1 MNILYPVMLWF
12 LALIPA
18 LLLLHLLKPK
28 PKQMDVA
35 NLFLW
40 QELLKERGG
49 NITFKRLTNNLSLWL
64 QILMILLLA
73 LALTQPVWTRL
84 AQQRGDV
91 IVIMDVSASMNV
103 RTPNGTRFELA
114 QKEADDLIDQLDRNQ
129 QVMLITAGYDAAVAA
144 AWTDD
149 HAVAKQTLRDLKAT
163 DAPARLEQSLF
174 LAASFLRP
182 NQEDAMYLLT
192 DGADRNLREFVSAYP
207 QLTPL
212 LVSGGEKNI
221 GITKFEFRQSFAAA
235 DEYEIMVIVK
245 NFSPVPMASPLRLFI
260 DRRQIFETQVALEPG
275 EDDVV
280 IAPYSRMMSGIAKI
294 ELDVEDD
301 FDADNRAYL
310 ALNATKDLWVL
321 LASKGNFFIERLLE
335 AYPNILIT
343 RLDAIE
349 PETWQEQARRHDIA
363 IVDRM
368 DIPATN
374 SGNLL
379 LLDAYSP
386 SIPIRKTGEVAFPAV
401 TNWDRR
407 SPLLAN
413 ADPRNTRIEQAA
425 RVESDPVVQTVIESP
440 ETPLMMSYNEHGLR
454 AVFLGFDVA
463 RSDLPIKVAF
473 PVIMSNLLNW
483 LNPQKLT
490 ASTLYA
496 TAGTPFP
503 IYVSPDTTEFATR
516 VPGGKSVKHQ
526 VTSSPFLFTD
536 TNQVGIYD
544 IVEGGKTRYFT
555 VNLVNEE
562 ESNIIPPQQDFS
574 NQPRAAASAETVP
587 TQQPLWMWL
596 VMAAL
601 LTLMGE
607 WFSWLKVG

>member
-28 PKQMDVA
+28 PKQRDVA

-49 NITFKRLTNNLSLWL
+49 NITFKRLTNNLPLWL
-64 QILMILLLA
+64 QIVIILLLS

-84 AQQRGDV
+84 TQQRGDV
-91 IVIMDVSASMNV
+91 IVIMDISASMNA

-114 QKEADDLIDQLDRNQ
+114 QQQADDLIDRLDSRQN
-129 QVMLITAGYDAAVAA
+129 VMVIAAGYDAAVVA

-149 HAVAKQTLRDLKAT
+149 HAAAKQAIRALKAT

-174 LAASFLRP
+174 LAASFLHP
-182 NQEDAMYLLT
+182 NQDDTMHLFT
-192 DGADRNLREFVSAYP
+192 DGADRQLGELVSAYP
-207 QLTPL
+207 QLTL
-212 LVSGGEKNI
+212 ALVSGGEKNL

-235 DEYEIMVIVK
+235 DQYEIMAVVK
-245 NFSPVPMASPLRLFI
+245 NFSTTPMASPLRLFI
-260 DRRQIFETQVALEPG
+260 DRKQVFERQVALEAG
-275 EDDVV
+275 EEDVV
-280 IAPYSRMMSGIAKI
+280 IAPYSGMMSGIAKI

-335 AYPNILIT
+335 AYPNILVT
-343 RLDAIE
+343 RLEAIA
-349 PETWQEQARRHDIA
+349 PETWQEQVRRHDIA
-363 IVDRM
+363 IVDGM
-368 DIPATN
+368 DIPETT

-379 LLDAYSP
+379 LIDAYSP
-386 SIPIRKTGEVAFPAV
+386 SLPIRKTGEVAFPAV

-413 ADPRNTRIEQAA
+413 ADPRNTRIEQASV
-425 RVESDPVVQTVIESP
+425 VESDPVVQTVIESP
-440 ETPLMMSYNEHGLR
+440 ETPLMLSYNENGLR

-503 IYVSPDTTEFATR
+503 IYISPGTTEFATR
-516 VPGGKSVKHQ
+516 VPGGKSVKHA

-555 VNLVNEE
+555 VNLVNED
-562 ESNIIPPQQDFS
+562 ESNIIPPPQDFS
-574 NQPRAAASAETVP
+574 NQPRAEASVETVP